1 MPTRVSRLGNT
12 SAAILTRAIEL
23 KSGGMPPEGARYI
36 LSVTIRDKDKKRA
49 RATCQTTTGHDHRGT
64 ERHAKCL
71 YSGRQ
76 HSLDSESESYSRIE
90 ECRPETL
97 TV

>member
-49 RATCQTTTGHDHRGT
+49 L
-64 ERHAKCL
+64 ELLAKQQQ
-71 YSGRQ
+71 GMITAAQ
-76 HSLDSESESYSRIE
+76 KD
-90 ECRPETL
+90 TL
-97 TV
+97 SAYIQADNILSILKAKAILALRNAGLKP

>member
-49 RATCQTTTGHDHRGT
+49 
-64 ERHAKCL
+64 
-71 YSGRQ
+71 
-76 HSLDSESESYSRIE
+76 
-90 ECRPETL
+90 
-97 TV
+97 